1 MQQYKE
7 ENSKVYLANLGLLKV
22 GDFVEILLE
31 PGHLLLHVVGLQ
43 GLELRAL
50 AHLIYRSCYFLVTS
64 SCRYTGV

>member
-31 PGHLLLHVVGLQ
+31 SGHLLLHVVGLQ

-50 AHLIYRSCYFLVTS
+50 AHLI
-64 SCRYTGV
+64 